1 MKNNNLYFIDINF
14 WTKFSLYL
22 HKSYIKGII
31 ATCKSDRIVKIENVI
46 DICEDKL
53 QYDLNIM
60 NVVSN
65 QKKVQKKVKT
75 LIE

>member
-1 MKNNNLYFIDINF
+1 LDDHDIFEKKKNTKKMKNNNLYFIDINF

-53 QYDLNIM
+53 
-60 NVVSN
+60 
-65 QKKVQKKVKT
+65 
-75 LIE
+75 